1 MIGRETKRK
10 KEKNEK
16 ITEDYL
22 EELIKAKM
30 EQAEIRLKSS
40 KHWTFKTEKSNK
52 PTD

>member
-10 KEKNEK
+10 KEK

-40 KHWTFKTEKSNK
+40 KYWTFKTEKSDT
-52 PTD
+52 PRD